1 MLITTAP
8 RGTKDL
14 VPGESYKWQYVEDN
28 FREVCD
34 EFNYKETRVPSFLNA
49 AWATRQ
55 TLWKSR
61 CIRFSIKAEEV

>member
-34 EFNYKETRVPSFLNA
+34 EVNYK
-49 AWATRQ
+49 
-55 TLWKSR
+55 
-61 CIRFSIKAEEV
+61 